1 MIVAKRVLLVE
12 GNDDFHV
19 LSSLFKHH
27 NIPDAF
33 RLNETGGIDRLL
45 ETFPVQ
51 LKATAIERVG
61 IVVDADL
68 SIADRWRA
76 IQGILRSAGFAHVP
90 NTPDEQGTI
99 ITQSNKPD
107 VGIWLMPDNRLPGLV
122 EDFAACLIPLDDR
135 LSQLALQ
142 AIDAI
147 PVNDRRFSD
156 IHRSKRPYSH
166 MASLASRPR
175 HSDGSG
181 YYQKVLGRQ
190 CAERSQFSSLG
201 GSPAPSMTQMHAAT
215 HSSAS
220 RRSAE

>member
-19 LSSLFKHH
+19 LASLFKHH
-27 NIPDAF
+27 NIPEAF

-76 IQGILRSAGFAHVP
+76 IQGILRSAGFTHVP

-99 ITQSNKPD
+99 ITQANKPD
-107 VGIWLMPDNRLPGLV
+107 VGVWLMPDNRLPGLV
-122 EDFAACLIPLDDR
+122 EDFAACFIPQSDR

-147 PVNDRRFSD
+147 PINDRRFSD
-156 IHRSKRPYSH
+156 IHRSKAH
-166 MASLASRPR
+166 IHTWLAWQADPGTPMGLAITKKYL
-175 HSDGSG
+175 D
-181 YYQKVLGRQ
+181 
-190 CAERSQFSSLG
+190 AN
-201 GSPAPSMTQMHAAT
+201 APSAANFL
-215 HSSAS
+215 
-220 RRSAE
+220 RWVDRLLLR

>member
-19 LSSLFKHH
+19 LAGLFKHH
-27 NIPDAF
+27 NIPESF

-76 IQGILRSAGFAHVP
+76 IQLILRSAGFTSVP
-90 NTPDEQGTI
+90 NAPDEEGTI
-99 ITQSNKPD
+99 ITEANKPD

-122 EDFAACLIPLDDR
+122 EDFAACLIPQNDR
-135 LSQLALQ
+135 LSRLAHQ

-147 PVNDRRFSD
+147 PINDRRFSE
-156 IHRSKRPYSH
+156 IHRSKVH
-166 MASLASRPR
+166 IHTWLAWQ
-175 HSDGSG
+175 SDPGTPMG
-181 YYQKVLGRQ
+181 LAITKKYLD
-190 CAERSQFSSLG
+190 AD
-201 GSPAPSMTQMHAAT
+201 APSAADFL
-215 HSSAS
+215 
-220 RRSAE
+220 RWVDRLLVR

>member
-1 MIVAKRVLLVE
+1 LVE

-19 LSSLFKHH
+19 LASLFKHH
-27 NIPDAF
+27 NIPECF

-76 IQGILRSAGFAHVP
+76 IQLILRSAGFTSVP
-90 NTPDEQGTI
+90 NAPDEEGTI
-99 ITQSNKPD
+99 ITEANKPD

-122 EDFAACLIPLDDR
+122 EDFAACLIPQNDR
-135 LSQLALQ
+135 LSRLAHQ

-147 PVNDRRFSD
+147 PINDRRFSE
-156 IHRSKRPYSH
+156 IHRSKVH
-166 MASLASRPR
+166 IHTWLAWQ
-175 HSDGSG
+175 SDPGTPMG
-181 YYQKVLGRQ
+181 LAITKKYLD
-190 CAERSQFSSLG
+190 AD
-201 GSPAPSMTQMHAAT
+201 APSAADFL
-215 HSSAS
+215 
-220 RRSAE
+220 RWVDRLLVR

>member
-1 MIVAKRVLLVE
+1 
-12 GNDDFHV
+12 
-19 LSSLFKHH
+19 
-27 NIPDAF
+27 
-33 RLNETGGIDRLL
+33 
-45 ETFPVQ
+45 

-90 NTPDEQGTI
+90 NAPDEQGTI

-156 IHRSKRPYSH
+156 IHRSKAH
-166 MASLASRPR
+166 IHTWLAWQADPGTPMGLAITKKYL
-175 HSDGSG
+175 D
-181 YYQKVLGRQ
+181 
-190 CAERSQFSSLG
+190 AN
-201 GSPAPSMTQMHAAT
+201 APSAANFL
-215 HSSAS
+215 
-220 RRSAE
+220 RWVDRLLLR

>member
-19 LSSLFKHH
+19 LASLFKHH
-27 NIPDAF
+27 NIPDTF

-76 IQGILRSAGFAHVP
+76 IQAILHSAGFANVP
-90 NTPDEQGTI
+90 DAPDEQGTI
-99 ITQSNKPD
+99 ITQANKPD
-107 VGIWLMPDNRLPGLV
+107 VGVWLMPDNRLPGLV
-122 EDFAACLIPLDDR
+122 EDFATYLIPQNDR

-147 PVNDRRFSD
+147 PSEDRRFSGA
-156 IHRSKRPYSH
+156 HRSKAH
-166 MASLASRPR
+166 IHTWLAWQADPGTPMGLAITKKYL
-175 HSDGSG
+175 DA
-181 YYQKVLGRQ
+181 Q
-190 CAERSQFSSLG
+190 
-201 GSPAPSMTQMHAAT
+201 APSAANFL
-215 HSSAS
+215 
-220 RRSAE
+220 RWVDRLLLR